1 MLRSASMQ
9 PEKRAAFVKVF
20 STLKQNVIWKFND
33 AIDDFTIKCDDHKL
47 DPTKR
52 YIFTSEY

>member
-1 MLRSASMQ
+1 MQ